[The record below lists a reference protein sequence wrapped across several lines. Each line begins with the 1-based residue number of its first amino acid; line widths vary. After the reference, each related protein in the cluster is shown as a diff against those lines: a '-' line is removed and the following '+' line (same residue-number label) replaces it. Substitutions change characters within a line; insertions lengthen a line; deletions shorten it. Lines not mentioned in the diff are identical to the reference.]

1 MAFFSLTDISF
12 NTNRG
17 IRKGLSGPL
26 EKLDSSKYES
36 NTFRYPSDL
45 GNYDKGHYMVIHIN
59 EQRETQFKNFL
70 VKRYDNL
77 DIDKLT
83 GIINKAIESIE
94 LTGPKDGEHPNPFL
108 KFKLT
113 DNLVKTIIANVVS
126 EYIKE

>member
-45 GNYDKGHYMVIHIN
+45 GNYDKGHYMVIHIRIVRYYLFN
-59 EQRETQFKNFL
+59 IIYYCKKNVLCCKYIYWPVNIFILFLEFK
-70 VKRYDNL
+70 
-77 DIDKLT
+77 
-83 GIINKAIESIE
+83 
-94 LTGPKDGEHPNPFL
+94 P
-108 KFKLT
+108 
-113 DNLVKTIIANVVS
+113 
-126 EYIKE
+126 

>member
-59 EQRETQFKNFL
+59 EQRVTQFKGESAGKTEIPTVLRNRNSL
-70 VKRYDNL
+70 ATTKGSTNMGGNISTIVGVAS
-77 DIDKLT
+77 DI
-83 GIINKAIESIE
+83 
-94 LTGPKDGEHPNPFL
+94 
-108 KFKLT
+108 
-113 DNLVKTIIANVVS
+113 
-126 EYIKE
+126 